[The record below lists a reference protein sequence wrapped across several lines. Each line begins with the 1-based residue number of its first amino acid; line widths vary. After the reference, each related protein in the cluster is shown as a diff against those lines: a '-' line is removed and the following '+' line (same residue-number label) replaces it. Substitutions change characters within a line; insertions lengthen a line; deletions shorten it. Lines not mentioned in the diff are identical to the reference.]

1 MKRNFQ
7 KIPDYENITF
17 CSLQNHFDLD
27 HTSFYI
33 GYQSASSLIRNVNV
47 VKPVFIIQC
56 VISGKGIFEINGK
69 RYPLQTGDV
78 FLLPKNLPI
87 SYIADETEP
96 FAYYYIGMDGVDM
109 EKTLKLCG
117 LSVNSPVRN
126 YKGVNVPAA
135 MKSIFHLM
143 QQHSVSANLKALAE
157 LYELFSCMAENDPKN
172 TLPLRK
178 QDIDYIN
185 AAIFYIKGNYAN
197 DISVSSIAEKLGIG
211 RTYFSWLFHRETGM
225 TPQTYLLR
233 YRISQACKLLNM
245 EMSVTQASSQCGFN
259 SPVNFSIQFKKIVGI
274 TPRAFQQRAR
284 DKDSGGS
291 PEMPDDN
298 DLLF

>member
-1 MKRNFQ
+1 MKRNSQ
-7 KIPDYENITF
+7 KIQDYENLTF

-27 HTSFYI
+27 HSSFYV
-33 GYQSASSLIRNVNV
+33 GYQSASRLIRNINA

-56 VISGKGIFEINGK
+56 IISGKGILELNGK
-69 RYPLQTGDV
+69 SYHLHAGDV
-78 FLLPKNLPI
+78 FLLPKNLPLT
-87 SYIADETEP
+87 YIADETEP

-117 LSVNSPVRN
+117 LSVDSPVKHYRDTDIA
-126 YKGVNVPAA
+126 AA
-135 MKSIFHLM
+135 MENIFHLM
-143 QQHSVSANLKALAE
+143 QQHSVSANLKALGK
-157 LYELFSCMAENDPKN
+157 LYELFASMAESDPKN
-172 TLPLRK
+172 KLSLKK

-185 AAIFYIKGNYAN
+185 AAISYIKDNYAN

-211 RTYFSWLFHRETGM
+211 RTYFSWLFHRETGI
-225 TPQTYLLR
+225 TPQNYLLR

-245 EMSVTQASSQCGFN
+245 EMSVTQASSHCGFN

-284 DKDSGGS
+284 DKNADEKTAQSDA
-291 PEMPDDN
+291 E